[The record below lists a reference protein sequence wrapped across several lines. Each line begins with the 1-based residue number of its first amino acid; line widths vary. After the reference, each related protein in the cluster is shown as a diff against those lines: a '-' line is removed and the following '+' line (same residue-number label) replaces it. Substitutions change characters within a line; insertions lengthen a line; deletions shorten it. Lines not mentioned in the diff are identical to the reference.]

1 MTATGRYIFQYKD
14 KQIHEKVAPTHS
26 MTEEEEPDQS
36 IIVGASYAV
45 YDRDPSKDSDLSHTP
60 GGLCG
65 GSTHASF
72 YDADGTLLVTLEHHM
87 QFASARLDRSAPVP
101 RPASYRRIWWPG
113 IDVGYG
119 MVKGAPGY
127 AVMMHDKH
135 GHRIGWI
142 RLEYG
147 DEAITTT
154 EFDLSHA
161 TEEPADFS
169 RRPDPNALPSDKT
182 GGWGC
187 TLV

>member
-1 MTATGRYIFQYKD
+1 MT
-14 KQIHEKVAPTHS
+14 
-26 MTEEEEPDQS
+26 EEEPDQS

-45 YDRDPSKDSDLSHTP
+45 YDRDPSK
-60 GGLCG
+60 GLG
-65 GSTHASF
+65 PRANTGWSLRWSTHASF
-72 YDADGTLLVTLEHHM
+72 YDADGTLLVTVEHHM

-119 MVKGAPGY
+119 IVKGAPGY
-127 AVMMHDKH
+127 TVMMHDKH

-147 DEAITTT
+147 DEAIKTT

-161 TEEPADFS
+161 TGEPADFS
-169 RRPDPNALPSDKT
+169 RRPDPTALPSEKT

-187 TLV
+187 ILV